1 MGIYLGYRELVL
13 TDDELSDFY
22 SGLYE
27 FPADLARNEYVI
39 IKNVEGAIVAK
50 TRYDGEAMIQVRYPT
65 ITNRSMTVCGRNEYQ
80 YCAIDLLLA
89 RNIPVKLLL
98 GTSGSGKDLLMSA
111 AAMALIDRGKF
122 QKIVYIRPNVTIEG
136 VPDIGYRKGDTFQKL
151 AWTLG
156 PLIDKYGGQ
165 QAIENLIRRELLE
178 LVPLMEIRGR
188 SFDNAIIYVS
198 EGQNLTTNVLRSIIT
213 RAGEKTEVWLNGDI
227 AQIDREIYRE
237 HNGITQMANKFRDNP
252 MFGCMYLPIVERS
265 AVAKL
270 GSLLEESE

>member
-39 IKNVEGAIVAK
+39 IKNVEGEIVAK

-65 ITNRSMTVCGRNEYQ
+65 ITNRNMTVCGRNEYQ
-80 YCAIDLLLA
+80 HCAIDLLLA
-89 RNIPVKLLL
+89 RNVPVKLLL
-98 GTSGSGKDLLMSA
+98 GESGSGKDYLMSA

-122 QKIVYIRPNVTIEG
+122 QKIVYIRPNVTIDG

-198 EGQNLTTNVLRSIIT
+198 EG
-213 RAGEKTEVWLNGDI
+213 
-227 AQIDREIYRE
+227 
-237 HNGITQMANKFRDNP
+237 
-252 MFGCMYLPIVERS
+252 
-265 AVAKL
+265 
-270 GSLLEESE
+270 

>member
-39 IKNVEGAIVAK
+39 IKNVEGTIVAK

-65 ITNRSMTVCGRNEYQ
+65 ITNRNMTVCGRNEYQ

-98 GTSGSGKDLLMSA
+98 GKSGSGKDYLMSA

-122 QKIVYIRPNVTIEG
+122 QKIVYIRPNVTIDG
-136 VPDIGYRKGDTFQKL
+136 VPDIGYRKGDTLQKL

-156 PLIDKYGGQ
+156 PLMDKYGGQ
-165 QAIENLIRRELLE
+165 QAIENLMRREILE

-188 SFDNAIIYVS
+188 SFDNSIIYVS

-213 RAGEKTEVWLNGDI
+213 RAGERTEVWLNGDT
-227 AQIDREIYRE
+227 AQIDREVYRE
-237 HNGITQMANKFRDNP
+237 HNGITAMANKFRDNP

-270 GSLLEESE
+270 GSLLEETE